1 MRERARAMLDD
12 ARSEVTSLT
21 QRRDDIVHE
30 LGEVSGVIAALA
42 VPTAGLGTLNANVR
56 QRTRS
61 EHVESEPGS
70 SADEG
75 APQEDRFDRSR
86 MGDTDER
93 R

>member
-1 MRERARAMLDD
+1 MLDEARA
-12 ARSEVTSLT
+12 EVMSLT

-42 VPTAGLGTLNANVR
+42 VPTAGLGTPNANVR

-61 EHVESEPGS
+61 DHVESAGETPTDS
-70 SADEG
+70 MADDG
-75 APQEDRFDRSR
+75 ARHDDRFDRSR
-86 MGDTDER
+86 MGEIDER